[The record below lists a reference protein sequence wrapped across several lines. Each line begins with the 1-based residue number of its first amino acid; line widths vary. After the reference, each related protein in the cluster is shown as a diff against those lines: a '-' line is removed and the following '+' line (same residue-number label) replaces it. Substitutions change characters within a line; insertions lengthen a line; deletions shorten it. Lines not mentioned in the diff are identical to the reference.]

1 MVRILEPHWKFFDQM
16 FGDSGKARYL
26 CGIKKEIL
34 WLTSLHI
41 VSFI

>member
-1 MVRILEPHWKFFDQM
+1 M

-26 CGIKKEIL
+26 CGLIIEIL